1 VADPLTLSVRAF
13 LESSAVDIAEAA
25 TTAELELRSG
35 EVVLTQLHDCA
46 SQTVRDVV
54 RAPAVLLAR
63 WFAGNWW
70 RLRWEPLRGTKPDA
84 DWLLSHELGGAGG
97 GVLWPAVRFASD
109 GAHILVSSR
118 ACSPGGGLRYLTAA
132 SLSVAGPAFEGAV
145 DGFVEQVLRRLSDRG
160 VDDPALR
167 TLWGDVLAERRDPEA
182 ALLRRREAQ
191 LGLDP
196 DQVDPAAV
204 IALFERGAWLGAG
217 ACEEALVDVGF
228 AGAAARLE
236 RLKLLSVDA
245 EARLPLDLGAF
256 ASTRTAWRAAPAT
269 GDAPWA
275 RAARLAAQVRADL
288 GLGDGPISTPRLGAL
303 LSADLSDPP
312 APAAPIAV
320 AFGSGERWG
329 FVPRKTRPTSLR
341 FDLARALGDALDRP
355 EGDRAL
361 PLTAASTS
369 RQRFQRAFA
378 QELLCPVEVAA
389 ARLREADDV
398 GEAIE
403 EVAADFEVSSWVVR
417 SAVVNRGHLDRGA
430 LPTAY

>member
-1 VADPLTLSVRAF
+1 MADPLTLSVRAF
-13 LESSAVDIAEAA
+13 LESSAFDIAEAA
-25 TTAELELRSG
+25 TAAELELRSG
-35 EVVLTQLHDCA
+35 EVVLTQLHDRA
-46 SQTVRDVV
+46 SHTVRDVV
-54 RAPAVLLAR
+54 RAPAVVLAR
-63 WFAGNWW
+63 WLAGNWW
-70 RLRWEPLRGTKPDA
+70 RLRWEPLRGTQPDA

-118 ACSPGGGLRYLTAA
+118 ACSPGAGLRYLTVA
-132 SLSVAGPAFEGAV
+132 SFSVSGLRFERAI
-145 DGFVEQVLRRLSDRG
+145 DDFIDQVMRRLSDRG
-160 VDDPALR
+160 VDDPPLR
-167 TLWGDVLAERRDPEA
+167 VLWGDVLAERRDPEA

-196 DQVDPAAV
+196 DQVDPADV
-204 IALFERGAWLGAG
+204 IALFEQGAWLGAG

-228 AGAAARLE
+228 HGAAARLE
-236 RLKLLSVDA
+236 QLRRLSVDA
-245 EARLPLDLGAF
+245 AARLPLDLGAF
-256 ASTRTAWRAAPAT
+256 ASTQAAWRSAPAA

-275 RAARLAAQVRADL
+275 RAAQLAARVRADL

-303 LSADLSDPP
+303 LCADLSDPP

-329 FVPRKTRPTSLR
+329 FLPRKTRPTSLR

-389 ARLREADDV
+389 ARVSEADDV

-403 EVAADFEVSSWVVR
+403 DLAADFEVSSWVVR
-417 SAVVNRGHLDRGA
+417 TALVNHGHLDRGA
-430 LPTAY
+430 LPAAP